1 MHETAGPSLL
11 GPGAL
16 DFDAS
21 PLGVQPRRDRQSD
34 VEELRASAFAGGLHE
49 QIAALRGRAA
59 DPFGIHRLRDG
70 LRHRFGI

>member
-21 PLGVQPRRDRQSD
+21 PLGVKPRRDRQSD
-34 VEELRASAFAGGLHE
+34 VEELRASADPEDDGAEEEL
-49 QIAALRGRAA
+49 IASER
-59 DPFGIHRLRDG
+59 RDEEG
-70 LRHRFGI
+70 HP